1 MKQNEREKIC
11 QKALDTWGHMH
22 QLSMVIEEMAEL
34 QIELLKNM
42 NRGKDNIDEIIDEC
56 ADVEVV
62 LNYVKLHY
70 NIKDEVA
77 KRVKFKLNRLE
88 GRLEDWNRENN
99 K

>member
-1 MKQNEREKIC
+1 MEQEDREKIC
-11 QKALDTWGHMH
+11 KRALKTWGPAY

-42 NRGKDNIDEIIDEC
+42 NRGKDNIDKIIDEC

-70 NIKDEVA
+70 DIKDEVS
-77 KRVKFKLNRLE
+77 KRVEFKLKRLE
-88 GRLEDWNRENN
+88 GRIEDWKKEN
-99 K
+99 KK